1 MTIPAFETLMLPMLE
16 LMSDL
21 QPRRNRELSVAL
33 SNKFHLSD
41 VERAETL
48 PSGPRV
54 IDSRVAWAVT
64 HMYQAGLLARPAR
77 GVIQIT
83 DEGTSVVAEAP
94 GRVNM
99 KYLQRYPSYVE
110 FRSRRNKVAKSAVPA
125 ESSGVND
132 DAGTLDSPQ
141 DLMDAA
147 VAENRAAVQ
156 GDVLAR
162 AMSLDP
168 TSFERLVVRLL
179 SAMGYGASGQIEH
192 SGKSGDGGF
201 DGINSQDPLGLDR
214 VYMQAKRY
222 AVDNVVNRPVVQGF
236 VGALFGAQGDRG
248 VFITTSR
255 FSPGAREEAD
265 RVNARI
271 ELIDGERLSELLVR
285 HGVGVQVEST
295 AVLHRLD
302 EDFFE
307 AL

>member
-1 MTIPAFETLMLPMLE
+1 M
-16 LMSDL
+16 
-21 QPRRNRELSVAL
+21 
-33 SNKFHLSD
+33 
-41 VERAETL
+41 

-64 HMYQAGLLARPAR
+64 HMYQAGLLARPTR

-83 DEGTSVVAEAP
+83 DEGISVVAAAP

-125 ESSGVND
+125 ESSGVTD
-132 DAGTLDSPQ
+132 GAGALASPQ

-162 AMSLDP
+162 AMALDP

-179 SAMGYGASGQIEH
+179 GAMGYGASGRIEH

-201 DGINSQDPLGLDR
+201 DGIISQDPLGLDR

-222 AVDNVVNRPVVQGF
+222 AIDNVVTRPVVQGF

-265 RVNARI
+265 KVNARI
-271 ELIDGERLSELLVR
+271 ELIDGERLGELLVR
-285 HGVGVQVEST
+285 QGVGVQVEST

-307 AL
+307 GL